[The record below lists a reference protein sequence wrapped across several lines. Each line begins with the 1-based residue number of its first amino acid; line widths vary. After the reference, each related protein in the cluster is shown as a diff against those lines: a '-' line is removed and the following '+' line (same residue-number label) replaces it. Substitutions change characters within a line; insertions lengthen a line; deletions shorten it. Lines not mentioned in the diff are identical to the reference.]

1 MINFIICDD
10 DLKFRKKVETAV
22 DKYMMKNHTEYKIY
36 LFDDYD
42 KSFLNIVKQKLPF
55 KIYILDIE
63 APTMSGIDIARI
75 IRNKDVDSA
84 LIFLTGHQELSQS
97 VLKNEFVFISF
108 INKFDE

>member
-42 KSFLNIVKQKLPF
+42 KSFLNIV
-55 KIYILDIE
+55 
-63 APTMSGIDIARI
+63 
-75 IRNKDVDSA
+75 NKSY
-84 LIFLTGHQELSQS
+84 LLKFIF
-97 VLKNEFVFISF
+97 
-108 INKFDE
+108 